1 MKVTLEDIA
10 REAKV
15 SKAAVSLVLNEKP
28 CRISAETQ
36 KRILDIAAEKG
47 YKVPKKR
54 KSKKRA
60 DTKIIGVIY
69 QELDNFVHVQ
79 CMKGIEAQASIYGFD
94 VVACNGGNNTERSLE
109 YIKTLVK
116 MEVSGIIL
124 IPPVDMN
131 ANENNILFDNALKSS
146 GVDYLL
152 LDQAINN
159 VFCDFVTSDNR
170 AGACMATEYLIENG
184 HENIGV
190 ITGIQGVY
198 TTRKRLEGYR
208 DALHLH
214 GISFDEKKVY
224 TGNWKKES
232 GYQAAEY
239 FYSAGVDAIFA
250 MNDVMA
256 LGVYQYAQ
264 EHSLQIGEDISVVG
278 FDYSVEC
285 AEITPALTSIRQEG
299 ILLGKKACDMLVE
312 RITKAIEGANRNY
325 YYAPVLIKRDSVK
338 LCQI

>member
-28 CRISAETQ
+28 CRISAETR

-94 VVACNGGNNTERSLE
+94 VVACNGGNTTERSLE

-278 FDYSVEC
+278 FDGVALGEYCVPRLTTIRQDTRSMVLRA
-285 AEITPALTSIRQEG
+285 AEI
-299 ILLGKKACDMLVE
+299 LLSRLDGELPPVYETIPFTVIPGESAA
-312 RITKAIEGANRNY
+312 AIG
-325 YYAPVLIKRDSVK
+325 
-338 LCQI
+338 